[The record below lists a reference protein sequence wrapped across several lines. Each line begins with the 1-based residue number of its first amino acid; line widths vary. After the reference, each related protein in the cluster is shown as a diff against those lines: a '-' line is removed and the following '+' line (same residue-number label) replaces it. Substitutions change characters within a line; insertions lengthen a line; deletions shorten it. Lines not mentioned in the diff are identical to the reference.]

1 MISEFDIIRR
11 FFSRPTPSAVLGVGD
26 DCALVRP
33 RAGMLLAVSTDMML
47 AGRHFF
53 PDADPVSLGHKCLA
67 VNLSDLAAMGAD
79 PRWAVLALALPEA
92 DEAWLAGFAEG
103 FYRIAARHGIEL
115 VGGDTTR
122 GPLTVSITV
131 MGEVPQEFALRR
143 DAAHAGEDIWVSGA
157 TGQAALALEYLGGR
171 AQLSEAARTACLE
184 RLHAPEPRIELGR
197 RLRGLAAC
205 AIDVS
210 DGLLADLTHILE
222 ASGVGAEIWDE
233 HVPRPPALASCSDQD
248 LVRQC
253 VLAGGDDYELLF
265 TAASSRRAAIEA
277 LAAEIGLALT
287 RIGAIV
293 PGAPTAVLRDAKGNA
308 LQVAV
313 KGYDHFR

>member
-11 FFSRPTPSAVLGVGD
+11 YFSRPAPSAVLGVGD
-26 DCALVRP
+26 DCALLRP
-33 RAGMLLAVSTDMML
+33 RVGMLLAVSTDMML
-47 AGRHFF
+47 AGRHFL

-79 PRWAVLALALPEA
+79 PRWTVLALALPEA
-92 DEAWLAGFAEG
+92 DETWLAGFAEG

-122 GPLTVSITV
+122 GPLTVSVTV
-131 MGEVPQEFALRR
+131 MGEVPQELALRR
-143 DAAHAGEDIWVSGA
+143 DAARAGDDIWISGA
-157 TGQAALALEYLGGR
+157 TGQAALALEYLAGR
-171 AQLSEAARTACLE
+171 AQLPEASRAACLE

-197 RLRGLAAC
+197 RLRGHAAC

-233 HVPRPPALASCSDQD
+233 RVPRSPALASCADQD

-265 TAASSRRAAIEA
+265 TASSSQRAAIEA
-277 LAAEIGLALT
+277 LSAEIGLALT
-287 RIGAIV
+287 RIGAVV
-293 PGAPTAVLRDAKGNA
+293 PGEPTAVLRDAKGNA

>member
-11 FFSRPTPSAVLGVGD
+11 YFSRPAPSAVLGVGD
-26 DCALVRP
+26 DCALLRP
-33 RAGMLLAVSTDMML
+33 RAGTLLAVSTDMML
-47 AGRHFF
+47 AGTHFF
-53 PDADPVSLGHKCLA
+53 ADADPVSLGHKCLA

-92 DEAWLAGFAEG
+92 DERWLSGFAEG

-131 MGEVPQEFALRR
+131 MGEVPEEFALRR
-143 DAAHAGEDIWVSGA
+143 DAARAGDDIWVSGA
-157 TGQAALALEYLGGR
+157 TGQAALALEHLGGR
-171 AQLSEAARTACLE
+171 TQLSEAARLACLE
-184 RLHAPEPRIELGR
+184 RLNVPEPRVELGR
-197 RLRGLAAC
+197 RLRGLAGC

-222 ASGVGAEIWDE
+222 ASGVGAEIWYE
-233 HVPRPPALASCSDQD
+233 HIPRPPMLASCPDQD

-265 TAASSRRAAIEA
+265 AAPSSQRAAIEA
-277 LAAEIGLALT
+277 LSGEIGLALT
-287 RIGAIV
+287 RIGTIV
-293 PGAPTAVLRDAKGNA
+293 PGAPTAVLRDARGNA

>member
-26 DCALVRP
+26 DCALLRP

-277 LAAEIGLALT
+277 LSAEIGLALT